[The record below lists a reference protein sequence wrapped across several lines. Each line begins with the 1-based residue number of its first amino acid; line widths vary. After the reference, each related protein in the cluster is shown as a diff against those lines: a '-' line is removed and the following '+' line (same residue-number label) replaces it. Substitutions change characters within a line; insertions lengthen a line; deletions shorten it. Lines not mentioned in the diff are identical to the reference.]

1 MQLSVRMSVVV
12 LLCTTLS
19 CQTVGISRERGGYAE
34 VSATVANQ
42 MILDNRQIVVL
53 DVRPI
58 EQYAGPLGHIAGSIS
73 APMGSIERQLPE
85 LLPYQSSTILVY
97 GDEPE
102 ESKLSARLLI
112 AAGFR
117 NVVHIKGGIR
127 QWIDKGYRTVLSP

>member
-1 MQLSVRMSVVV
+1 MQWSIRISALV
-12 LLCTTLS
+12 LLSTSLS

-53 DVRPI
+53 DVRPQ
-58 EQYAGPLGHIAGSIS
+58 EQYAGPLGHIAGAINT
-73 APMGSIERQLPE
+73 PIDSIEKRLPE

-97 GDEPE
+97 GDDPE
-102 ESKLSARLLI
+102 ESKLSSRLLI

-117 NVVHIKGGIR
+117 NIVHIKGGIR
-127 QWIDKGYRTVLSP
+127 EWIDKGYRTVLSP

>member
-1 MQLSVRMSVVV
+1 MQLSVRISAVI

-34 VSATVANQ
+34 LSPTVANQ

-73 APMGSIERQLPE
+73 TPNDSIEKRLPE

-97 GDEPE
+97 GDDPE
-102 ESKLSARLLI
+102 ESKLAARLLI

-117 NVVHIKGGIR
+117 NIVHIKGGIR
-127 QWIDKGYRTVLSP
+127 EWIDKGYRTVLSP

>member
-1 MQLSVRMSVVV
+1 MQLLVRTSVAV
-12 LLCTTLS
+12 LLFTALS

-53 DVRPI
+53 DVRPV

-73 APMGSIERQLPE
+73 TPIDSIEKRLPE

-97 GDEPE
+97 GDDQE
-102 ESKLSARLLI
+102 ESKLAARLLI

-117 NVVHIKGGIR
+117 NIVHIKSGIR
-127 QWIDKGYRTVLSP
+127 DWIDKGYRTVLSP

>member
-1 MQLSVRMSVVV
+1 MQLSTRIAAIV
-12 LLCTTLS
+12 LLLSVLS

-53 DVRPI
+53 DIRPQ
-58 EQYAGPLGHIAGSIS
+58 EQYAGPMGHIAGSIS
-73 APMGSIERQLPE
+73 TPLDSIEKRLPE

-97 GDEPE
+97 GDDPE
-102 ESKLSARLLI
+102 ESKLAARLLI

-117 NVVHIKGGIR
+117 NIVHIKGGIR
-127 QWIDKGYRTVLSP
+127 EWIDKGYRTVLSP